1 MSMGFGERL
10 TATRTERGLTQAELA
25 QRSGVSP
32 SYLGQL
38 EAGRSQPTLEIL
50 TNLAV
55 ALAVSI
61 DDLAFDGTERGG
73 QRDRKL
79 ARLADAA
86 AVLDQADRDS
96 IANLIEALL
105 YRHQNRTAQASRKK
119 PGPRPKAG

>member
-1 MSMGFGERL
+1 MGFGERL

-61 DDLAFDGTERGG
+61 DDLAFDTNAPSGRGN
-73 QRDRKL
+73 RKL
-79 ARLADAA
+79 GRLADAA

-96 IANLIEALL
+96 ITNHIEALL
-105 YRHQNRTAQASRKK
+105 YRHQTKTAQAARKK
-119 PGPRPKAG
+119 PGPRPKTG

>member
-1 MSMGFGERL
+1 MGFGERL
-10 TATRTERGLTQAELA
+10 TATRTERGLTRAELA

-61 DDLAFDGTERGG
+61 DDLAFDTNGPSSRG
-73 QRDRKL
+73 DRKL

-86 AVLDQADRDS
+86 ADLDQADRDS

-105 YRHQNRTAQASRKK
+105 YRHQNRTAQAGRKK
-119 PGPRPKAG
+119 PGPRPKDG